1 MFKLPRSLVFGL
13 CAGLLA
19 VAAASSPR
27 VVAGAQQQIQYTRT
41 SHVDMPGIFR
51 LFGGG
56 KAESTTTTV
65 SATRQRTDNSNGTSD
80 IVQCDLKRLI
90 HLDNNAKTYY
100 SVTFAQAEAAM
111 AAAMARASAA
121 AASQQH
127 GTTATPAPIQGS
139 GAFTL
144 SLTTVNDPQTQTMFG
159 MTAHHVIET
168 ITGTA
173 SGTGQCPSGTMSMTN
188 DEWYVSKVVSL
199 SCPLP
204 RPPVPVLPAMPG
216 GAHGPGANPC
226 FGQFQ
231 AQAQGKA
238 ASGNRFALK
247 QTSTL
252 DMGGGFKLT
261 THDDVTQYQVTPYDP
276 SFFDVPAGYT
286 QTSPPAMGR

>member
-1 MFKLPRSLVFGL
+1 MFKVPRSLVLAL

-27 VVAGAQQQIQYTRT
+27 VVAGAQQQIQFT
-41 SHVDMPGIFR
+41 STTHVDMPGIFR
-51 LFGGG
+51 LFGAG

-65 SATRQRTDNSNGTSD
+65 SDTRQRTDNSNGTSD

-100 SVTFAQAEAAM
+100 AVTFAQAEAAM
-111 AAAMARASAA
+111 AAAMRRMSHYTPPPQRGRAA
-121 AASQQH
+121 
-127 GTTATPAPIQGS
+127 TAPPIQGS
-139 GAFTL
+139 GGFTL
-144 SLTTVNDPQTQTMFG
+144 SVNTVNDPQTQTIFG

-173 SGTGQCPSGTMSMTN
+173 NGTGQCPNGTMTMTN
-188 DEWYVSKVVSL
+188 DEWYVTKVVSL
-199 SCPLP
+199 QCPLP
-204 RPPVPVLPAMPG
+204 RPPVSVMPAMPAGAPGG
-216 GAHGPGANPC
+216 GARNPC

-231 AQAQGKA
+231 TQAQGKA

-247 QTSTL
+247 QTMSL
-252 DMGGGFKLT
+252 DMGGFKLT
-261 THDDVTQYQVTPYDP
+261 THNDITQYQVMPYNP

-286 QTSPPAMGR
+286 LVQPPTAL